1 MKRLVSLLA
10 VASLCLALSASV
22 FAGNV
27 PIPKNGNVPIPKN
40 GNVPIPKNGNVPIP
54 KNGPVSIT
62 APFILALLQLLG
74 GRG

>member
-10 VASLCLALSASV
+10 VVSLCLALSASV
-22 FAGNV
+22 FA
-27 PIPKNGNVPIPKN
+27 